1 MNNMDTTLLNIKDLQ
16 IWYKTYRG
24 NAKVVDKINFHID
37 KGEKIALVGES
48 GCGKTTTMKSILQ
61 ILDVKSTIIPSGEI
75 LYKGKDILGMNYNGL
90 RDIRRKEISMISQS
104 PSAALNPVYTVG
116 EQIIDI
122 IKYSEQFKKV
132 DKKKMVKLAYETIK
146 DVMIPD
152 QERIYNTYPHQLS
165 GGMKQRICIAMSLV
179 IPKSLLI
186 ADEPGT
192 ALDVTIQ
199 KQIHKLLEQLVE
211 EKNMSLIMITH
222 SLAVAREMSERIYV
236 MYAGNIVET
245 CKTAELFNNPLH
257 PYTQGLMK
265 CVPRLTGGGIYEGI
279 YGYVPDYINPAP
291 GCRFSPRCSDAM
303 EICKKEKPSILT
315 INKEHQVSCFKYS

>member
-1 MNNMDTTLLNIKDLQ
+1 MDTALLNIKDLQ

-24 NAKVVDKINFHID
+24 DAKVIDKINFYIN
-37 KGEKIALVGES
+37 KGEKVALVGES
-48 GCGKTTTMKSILQ
+48 GCGKTTTMKSILR
-61 ILDVKSTIIPSGEI
+61 ILDERNSIIPSGEI
-75 LYKGKDILGMNYNGL
+75 LYKGKDILKMAYNDL
-90 RDIRRKEISMISQS
+90 KNIRRKEISMISQS

-122 IKYSEQFKKV
+122 IKYSDQFKKLS
-132 DKKKMVKLAYETIK
+132 KKGMKELALETIK

-179 IPKSLLI
+179 VPKSLLI

-211 EKNMSLIMITH
+211 EKKMSLIMITH
-222 SLAVAREMSERIYV
+222 SLAVAREMTERIYV

-245 CKTAELFNNPLH
+245 CNTVELFNNPLH

-265 CVPRLTGGGIYEGI
+265 CVPRLTGGGIFEGI
-279 YGYVPDYINPAP
+279 YGYVPDYINPVP
-291 GCRFSPRCSDAM
+291 GCRFSPRCNDAM
-303 EICKKEKPSILT
+303 EICSRKRPPILA
-315 INKEHQVSCFKYS
+315 IDKEHQVSCFKYS